1 MLMRVQETTVDYNH
15 VPERHAAIHARLENW
30 RRWVI
35 VRPNGWQVAPM
46 FRLYQSKSR
55 QWEAPV
61 IQNPVDTLDAVLMEK
76 AVSALPEKH
85 RAAIRWSYV
94 HAGNPVAMARS
105 LAVSKQGLA
114 DLVDAGRAML
124 QNRIG
129 KS

>member
-1 MLMRVQETTVDYNH
+1 MRATDTVDYNYVH
-15 VPERHAAIHARLENW
+15 ERHADIHARLENW

-35 VRPNGWQVAPM
+35 VRPHGWQVAPM

-61 IQNPVDTLDAVLMEK
+61 IPNPVDTLDAVLMEK

-85 RAAIRWSYV
+85 RAAVRWSYV
-94 HAGNPVAMARS
+94 HCGNPVAMARA

-114 DLVDAGRAML
+114 DLVDAGRTML
-124 QNRIG
+124 TNRIRG
-129 KS
+129 

>member
-1 MLMRVQETTVDYNH
+1 MLMRVQDTVDYNH

-30 RRWVI
+30 ARWL
-35 VRPNGWQVAPM
+35 RPRLSGWHTHPM
-46 FRLYQSKSR
+46 WRNSRTSR
-55 QWEAPV
+55 QWEVSPDISAPV
-61 IQNPVDTLDAVLMEK
+61 NALDALAIERTVAQMP
-76 AVSALPEKH
+76 VKH

-114 DLVDAGRAML
+114 DLVDAGRTML

>member
-1 MLMRVQETTVDYNH
+1 MRVQETTVDYNH

-61 IQNPVDTLDAVLMEK
+61 IQSPVNTLDAVLVEK
-76 AVSALPEKH
+76 AVAALPEKH
-85 RAAIRWSYV
+85 REAVRWWYV
-94 HAGNPVAMARS
+94 YRRDPAAMARN
-105 LAVSKQGLA
+105 LGVSKQGLA
-114 DLVDAGRAML
+114 DLVEAGRTML
-124 QNRIG
+124 QNRL
-129 KS
+129 

>member
-1 MLMRVQETTVDYNH
+1 MRVQESVDYNH

-61 IQNPVDTLDAVLMEK
+61 IQNPVDTLDAVLVEK
-76 AVSALPEKH
+76 AVAALPEKH
-85 RAAIRWSYV
+85 RAAVRWSYV
-94 HAGNPVAMARS
+94 HCGNPLAMART

-114 DLVDAGRAML
+114 DLVDSGRTML
-124 QNRIG
+124 QNRL
-129 KS
+129 

>member
-1 MLMRVQETTVDYNH
+1 MRVQDTTVDYNH
-15 VPERHAAIHARLENW
+15 VPERHTAIHARLENW
-30 RRWVI
+30 RRWVT

-61 IQNPVDTLDAVLMEK
+61 IQNQVDTLDAVLMEK

-94 HAGNPVAMARS
+94 HAGNPVAMARA

-114 DLVDAGRAML
+114 DLVDSGRTML
-124 QNRIG
+124 KNRL
-129 KS
+129 